1 MLSLKSCWMGRL
13 FEEDGMFD
21 DGSFK
26 LRLIIVGILT
36 GLFCAEIAM
45 LVYIAINV

>member
-1 MLSLKSCWMGRL
+1 MW
-13 FEEDGMFD
+13 EEDEMFD
-21 DGSFK
+21 DGNFK
-26 LRLIIVGILT
+26 LRLIIVAILT